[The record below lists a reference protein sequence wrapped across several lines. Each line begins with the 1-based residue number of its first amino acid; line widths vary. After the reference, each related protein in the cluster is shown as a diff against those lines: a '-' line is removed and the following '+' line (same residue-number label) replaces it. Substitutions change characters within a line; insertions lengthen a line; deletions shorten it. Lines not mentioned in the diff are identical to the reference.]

1 MTHLLDSPRAYIA
14 FQHLL
19 GAVRARRSC
28 IERYAKPTEGM
39 RVLDLGCGPGHM
51 VTSFPGAH
59 YVGVDVNRR
68 YIDFA
73 NTHYGDRGLFRCTE
87 ISEENIR
94 EYREFDLV
102 LLLGVL
108 HHLSDRAAAGMLS
121 LLGGSLRSGGRLM
134 TLDGYYHPGMS
145 RFARLLL
152 RFDRG
157 SRVRTEE
164 GYVGLARSVFPRV
177 VCHRH
182 DDLSRVP
189 CSWLVLV
196 CESG

>member
-1 MTHLLDSPRAYIA
+1 MIHLLDSPRAYIA
-14 FQHLL
+14 FQRLV
-19 GAVRARRSC
+19 GAARARRSC
-28 IERYAKPTEGM
+28 IARHAKPSAGM
-39 RVLDLGCGPGHM
+39 RVLDLGCGPGYM

-59 YVGVDVNRR
+59 YVGVDINRR

-73 NTHYGDRGLFRCTE
+73 NTHYGDHGRFLCTE
-87 ISEENIR
+87 ISERNIG

-102 LLLGVL
+102 LLFGVL
-108 HHLSDRAAAGMLS
+108 HHLSDRAAARLLS
-121 LLGGSLRSGGRLM
+121 LLGGSLRRGGRLL

-145 RFARLLL
+145 RIARLLL
-152 RFDRG
+152 RLDRG
-157 SRVRTEE
+157 GRVRTEE

-189 CSWLVLV
+189 YSWLVLV
-196 CESG
+196 CETG